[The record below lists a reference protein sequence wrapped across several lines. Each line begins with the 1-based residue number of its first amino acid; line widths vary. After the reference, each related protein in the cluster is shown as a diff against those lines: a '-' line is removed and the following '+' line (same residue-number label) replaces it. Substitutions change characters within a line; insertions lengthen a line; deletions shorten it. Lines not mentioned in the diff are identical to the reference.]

1 MKKSTFVILSAIFYG
16 FIILIDELLIDPYVN
31 QWQNSLIM
39 MIITAPVFYFIAKR
53 GNEIS
58 RRSNHTNS
66 EK

>member
-1 MKKSTFVILSAIFYG
+1 MKKGTFVILFAIFYG
-16 FIILIDELLIDPYVN
+16 FIILIDEFLIDPYVN

-39 MIITAPVFYFIAKR
+39 MIITAPVFYFFAKK